1 MYRVRYP
8 PEQSIFTCREIS
20 DCNNYNEAKW
30 GEKEEIVPNLWILI
44 PARPDFGTATQ
55 NHY

>member
-30 GEKEEIVPNLWILI
+30 GEKEEIVPNLWTLI
-44 PARPDFGTATQ
+44 PASLDFGTATQ
-55 NHY
+55 NH